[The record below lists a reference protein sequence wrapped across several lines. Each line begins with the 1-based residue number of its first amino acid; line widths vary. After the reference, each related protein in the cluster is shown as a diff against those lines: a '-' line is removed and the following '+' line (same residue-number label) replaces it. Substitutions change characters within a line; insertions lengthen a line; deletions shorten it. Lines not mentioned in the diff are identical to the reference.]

1 MKRFSASLG
10 LLPLFFFMA
19 PVMAQVFPEASLTI
33 GIYRIE
39 VEVAATE
46 ETREQ
51 GLMFREKMAP
61 GHGMVF
67 VFPEQHRQCMWMK
80 NTLIP
85 LSVAFIDGQGRIVNI
100 EDMEAKTL
108 NNHCSTG
115 RISYALEMNRDWF
128 KQRGFKAGSQVLG
141 LDQLPLPR

>member
-1 MKRFSASLG
+1 MKGFSVVFG
-10 LLPLFFFMA
+10 LLFSLSFVA
-19 PVMAQVFPEASLTI
+19 SAVAEVFPEASLTL

-46 ETREQ
+46 EAREQ
-51 GLMFREKMAP
+51 GLMFRDKMAVN
-61 GHGMVF
+61 HGMVF
-67 VFPEQHRQCMWMK
+67 VFPESHRQCMWMK

-85 LSVAFIDGQGRIVNI
+85 LSVAFLDAQGRIVNI
-100 EDMEAKTL
+100 EDMDAKTL

-115 RISYALEMNRDWF
+115 RITYALEMNRDWF
-128 KQRGFKAGSQVLG
+128 RQRGFKAGAQLIG

>member
-1 MKRFSASLG
+1 MKRFSAALG
-10 LLPLFFFMA
+10 LLLFLTPA
-19 PVMAQVFPEASLTI
+19 LAQVFPEASLTM

-39 VEVAATE
+39 AEVAATE

-51 GLMFREKMAP
+51 GLMFREKMAVN
-61 GHGMVF
+61 HGMVF
-67 VFPEQHRQCMWMK
+67 VFPESHRECMWMK

-85 LSVAFIDGQGRIVNI
+85 LSVAFIDGRGRIVNI
-100 EDMEAKTL
+100 EDMDAKTL

-128 KQRGFKAGSQVLG
+128 RQRGFKAGAQVLG